1 MTEMRMPSSMNE
13 EINRLGKDDTLTCKA
28 SVAGW
33 KTIRKLLQMDWME

>member
-13 EINRLGKDDTLTCKA
+13 EINRLGKGDTLTCKA

-33 KTIRKLLQMDWME
+33 NTLRKLLQMDWME